1 MIGEVTTERLRA
13 LLEAFNEHDLDLIMS
28 FFADNCV
35 LEMPRGR
42 DPWGTRYTG
51 KAAVR
56 EGLATRFAGL
66 PDVHYDEDE
75 HWVFGDHG
83 VSKWRLRGTTR
94 EGRRVE
100 VRGCDL
106 LDFKDGQ
113 CIRKD
118 AYWKIVEI

>member
-1 MIGEVTTERLRA
+1 MTGEVTTERLRA
-13 LLEAFNEHDLDLIMS
+13 LLEAFNMHDLDLIMS
-28 FFADNCV
+28 FFADSCV

-51 KAAVR
+51 KAEVR
-56 EGLATRFAGL
+56 AGLATRFAGL
-66 PDVHYDEDE
+66 PDVHYDQDE
-75 HWVFGDHG
+75 HWVCGEHA
-83 VSKWRLRGTTR
+83 VSKWRLRGTTS

-113 CIRKD
+113 CTRKD
-118 AYWKIVEI
+118 AYWKIVEL